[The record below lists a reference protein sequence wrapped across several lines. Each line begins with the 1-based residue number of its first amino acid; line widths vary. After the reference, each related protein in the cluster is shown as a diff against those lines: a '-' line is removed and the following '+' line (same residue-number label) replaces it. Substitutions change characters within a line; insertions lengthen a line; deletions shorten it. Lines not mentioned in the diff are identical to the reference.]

1 MTQQKVPTWLSWAS
15 GVILSAVSAGLGVM
29 GYAYTNFQTVR
40 AAERDQDALV
50 KRLDRIEDKLDRALE
65 HR

>member
-1 MTQQKVPTWLSWAS
+1 
-15 GVILSAVSAGLGVM
+15 M

-40 AAERDQDALV
+40 AAERDQDALI